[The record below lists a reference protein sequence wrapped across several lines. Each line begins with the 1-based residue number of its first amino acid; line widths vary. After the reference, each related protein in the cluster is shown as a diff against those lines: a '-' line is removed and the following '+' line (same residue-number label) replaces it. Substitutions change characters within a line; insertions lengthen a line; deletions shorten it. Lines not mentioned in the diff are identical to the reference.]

1 MKPQH
6 TTALAAA
13 LVALVTL
20 ATPASLSL
28 LPSVA
33 LAATEADRPDV
44 DPEHVVGDVSKR
56 LFAAL
61 DANRVAIRANPE
73 AVYPLV
79 EKILLPHFDTEY
91 SAQLVLAQHWR
102 AATPEQ
108 RKRFVDALYN
118 ALLRTY
124 GGALAGATA
133 DQLKLLPLR
142 GDPAAAQVI
151 VRTEVSR
158 SGGGVVPVDY
168 RLHKTPDGWKAFD
181 VIIQG
186 ISYVKNY
193 RTDFDA
199 EIAAKGFDAVV
210 VRLEKEGLARN
221 APEAGTPPG
230 NADRSKFAA
239 SLRR

>member
-1 MKPQH
+1 MKSQY
-6 TTALAAA
+6 TAAIAAAIIALA
-13 LVALVTL
+13 TL
-20 ATPASLSL
+20 APAASLSL

-33 LAATEADRPDV
+33 LAASEANPPDV
-44 DPEHVVGDVSKR
+44 GPQQVVSDVSKR

-61 DANRVAIRANPE
+61 DANRVAIRTNPE

-79 EKILLPHFDTEY
+79 DQILLPHFDTEY
-91 SAQLVLAQHWR
+91 AAQLVLAQHWR

-108 RKRFVDALYN
+108 RKRFVDAFYH

-142 GDPAAAQVI
+142 GDPVATQVT
-151 VRTEVSR
+151 VRTEVTR
-158 SGGGVVPVDY
+158 SSGVVVPVDY
-168 RLHKTPDGWKAFD
+168 RLHKTSDGWKAFD

-186 ISYVKNY
+186 ISYVRNY

-199 EIAAKGFDAVV
+199 EISAKGFDAVF
-210 VRLEKEGLARN
+210 VRIEKEGLARN
-221 APEAGTPPG
+221 ARATGP
-230 NADRSKFAA
+230 
-239 SLRR
+239 